1 MTNHTLTCLLALL
14 VSTMTGCVG
23 NSQLREIPSKPALV
37 AYCHE
42 ESIQRIDIG
51 EENQSHG
58 DIISWSADVFDS
70 MPPSRDHDDAEKV
83 GSASGYMIVT
93 RPKSVLDEMPGTDR
107 EFRLSTMSMSWA
119 DTDDSIIF
127 TGVHAYSHDE
137 SSLDGQVTRPIVGG
151 TGKFLGQDGIATV
164 TSEGDNW
171 FRVEIYLTR
180 PVIFKKATKGLDPN
194 AR

>member
-1 MTNHTLTCLLALL
+1 MNNHILTCLVAL
-14 VSTMTGCVG
+14 VVTSMTGCVG
-23 NSQLREIPSKPALV
+23 NSQVHDIPSKPTVV

-42 ESIQRIDIG
+42 EFIQRIDIG

-70 MPPSRDHDDAEKV
+70 MPASRDHEDVNKV

-93 RPKSVLDEMPGTDR
+93 RPKSVLDEMPETDR
-107 EFRLSTMSMSWA
+107 EFRLSTMSMSWSG
-119 DTDDSIIF
+119 TDDSIIF
-127 TGVHAYSHDE
+127 TGVHAYSHDQ

-151 TGKFLGQDGIATV
+151 TGRFLGQDGIATV
-164 TSEGDNW
+164 TSEGDDW

-180 PVIFKKATKGLDPN
+180 PVMVKKATKGLDPN